1 MEKQSTRKFLKL
13 IVALVALFL
22 LGASALMLAS
32 CNKDEHQHSYT
43 GSVTTP
49 ATCSNP
55 GVETFTCSCG
65 AAYTQIIPATND
77 HAWEKIKVYANSCES
92 EGWTVYEC
100 SVCHEQKQDDWTPKL
115 DHKYEAVETV
125 EATCTTDGYQIMQCS
140 YCGDRYTDDQYSSEH
155 KATGHKWIANTDAED
170 PASAE
175 DKKLGFVTVKEA
187 DCLNAAQLERKC
199 SVCGETEE
207 KEGAPALGHLWNDA
221 VVTSKTANLCK
232 VNPSLIDAEGNAIYA
247 YECERENCPVE
258 VVIDSAD
265 HTRHYIKAEEHKLKV
280 VHEDTFCLD
289 EDATVDKTQISL
301 PDGTNAQGAGKR
313 YEICENCDTYGT
325 KYDESAES
333 VNKVTDLEPTGHNW
347 NTIQLDGKTPVVVCE
362 ADAKL
367 TKDAYLDAM
376 KKALGTTAYAP
387 LAGAFAQAYTDKE
400 YSRYCSDCGAL
411 QIAGGHDYVIAALE
425 EGKYDL
431 DDYEKDEN
439 GLPVVAEGVTVATM
453 DCRYVQVCANE
464 GCGKVLERGAH
475 GEVSTAT
482 CRKGGFCELC
492 GEQFTAQLEHNY
504 INIASLVDESGK
516 VKDGEIVIGTTY
528 KAAYDAYVKVSA
540 TETWMKPVSGNCEDQ
555 KTNVYVCLNCLMT
568 AADEKS
574 EEEVVWNQAT
584 ELPATATENGPV
596 AAVSSTNAYVIDAGL
611 GHDYQPTYYRLSDKT
626 EIPYTQ
632 TTCAVGFLVKYTC
645 DVCGE
650 VYTNVPV
657 ANDPDTKPEKGDEKD
672 DSETNEAAVNDP
684 GTLGFTDADGFVLDV
699 NGAGLKVGI
708 TSVDFQAD
716 ELADVLASKEDNQG
730 RHSVQVASKYADR
743 NGYVASTC
751 VSTAIIPVVCENCGA
766 ALSYTYTDLAAASNK
781 DDTLATDYKF
791 DFVINNA
798 IIDAEKKTEYAISQD
813 IETGSADTKLNYLN
827 HAEGAKIFDCGTH
840 CDASEMVN
848 GVKTYICSGYDADHN
863 EKANITATTANFANM
878 FNEDFHS
885 TVTVSYK
892 LATASNY
899 YSDYTIRV
907 ATIAAGVTDADKIDW
922 TKVTFT
928 TDTKLS
934 VCATNNFASLG
945 SNTTYTMPKVAS
957 ELSNGGTFF
966 VLTDSEGTNYLVN
979 TFSLYTEDKGSAE
992 AMTPVENGQNVA
1004 QDDDFFL
1011 DVSSSKAPV
1020 HATDVASLA
1029 KAVSVAEVDKGV
1041 LTITLAKDVT
1051 FETIGRLNSTD
1062 EDMKALVS
1070 AVKAKLAAVSTSL
1083 KSVVLDLNGSTIPVA
1098 ADPTVPKTNG
1108 YTLTVKNGT
1117 INYSTVEDAEDYFF
1131 TVNAGANATFENVT
1145 INSGKLNAISVEYEA
1160 DATTKFTLK
1169 NSTVISYGNV
1179 GISVDQ
1185 SDATAVEAGK
1195 MATAITL
1202 TDTDIVMAK
1211 APTAL
1216 PTDAPAMST
1225 AMLVGAPVNVSVKG
1239 GEFSATMQAL
1249 VVRGGNVTVSTT
1261 KLTVNAYTD
1270 TRVVYTGTAPTLPE
1284 GQTATSWD
1292 SLGGD
1297 TTATTGALIGTAWE
1311 GFVDGITD
1319 VQTYRLAGVWGE
1331 GAAVARA
1338 AVVLGNS
1345 DTTAYKFEAT
1355 LRLDRVS
1362 WSVAEGAEKVVV
1374 GTSYVSDMLKPT
1386 YDADDKE
1393 EENPIYTPVVTLNA
1407 TGSNLNVADVVYT
1420 YISYNDEGKLAN
1432 ANYISM
1438 IGLIPAA
1445 D

>member
-1 MEKQSTRKFLKL
+1 
-13 IVALVALFL
+13 
-22 LGASALMLAS
+22 MLAS

-43 GSVTTP
+43 SSVTTP

-65 AAYTQIIPATND
+65 LTYTQIIPATGD
-77 HAWEKIKVYANSCES
+77 HSWEKVKEYPASCES

-100 SVCHEQKQDDWTPKL
+100 SVCHEQKQDDWVQKR

-155 KATGHKWIANTDAED
+155 KATGHKWIVNTDPAD
-170 PASAE
+170 PASDE

-199 SVCGETEE
+199 SVCGHTED
-207 KEGAPALGHLWNDA
+207 KEGAPALGHLWNNE

-232 VNPSLIDAEGNAIYA
+232 VNPSLIDAEGNAVYA
-247 YECERENCPVE
+247 YECEREDCPVE

-280 VHEDTFCLD
+280 VEEDTFCLD
-289 EDATVDKTQISL
+289 EDATVNETQISL
-301 PDGTNAQGAGKR
+301 PNGTNAQGAGKR
-313 YEICENCDTYGT
+313 YEICENCNTYGD
-325 KYDESAES
+325 KFDADK
-333 VNKVTDLEPTGHNW
+333 NKVTDLEPTGHNW

-367 TKDAYLDAM
+367 TKDAYLGAM
-376 KKALGTTAYAP
+376 KQALGTTAYAP
-387 LAGAFAQAYTDKE
+387 LAGKFAAIYNSQVK

-453 DCRYVQVCANE
+453 DCRYVQVCKNE

-516 VKDGEIVIGTTY
+516 VKDGNIKFGVVDSGIAY

-540 TETWMKPVSGNCEDQ
+540 TETWMKPVTGNCEDQ

-584 ELPATATENGPV
+584 ELPATATETGPA

-813 IETGSADTKLNYLN
+813 IETGSADTKLNHLN

-848 GVKTYICSGYDADHN
+848 GVKTYICSGYDTGHD
-863 EKANITATTANFANM
+863 EKANITAATANFANM
-878 FNEDFHS
+878 FNEDYHS

-945 SNTTYTMPKVAS
+945 SNTTYTMPKAAS
-957 ELSNGGTFF
+957 ALAEGGTFF

-979 TFSLYTEDKGSAE
+979 TFSLYTEDKGSGE
-992 AMTPVENGQNVA
+992 TMTAVVNGQKVA

-1011 DVSSSKAPV
+1011 EVSSSKAPV

-1029 KAVSVAEVDKGV
+1029 KAIHVAEVDSKGV
-1041 LTITLAKDVT
+1041 LTITLAKDTT
-1051 FETIGRLNSTD
+1051 FEALERTDKDVITAALAGRDDIASLPT
-1062 EDMKALVS
+1062 
-1070 AVKAKLAAVSTSL
+1070 TL
-1083 KSVVLDLNGSTIPVA
+1083 KSIVLDLNGSTIPVK
-1098 ADPTVPKTNG
+1098 ADPHIDSTVSSITVD
-1108 YTLTVKNGT
+1108 YTVKNGT
-1117 INYSTVEDAEDYFF
+1117 INYSTADKPEEYFI
-1131 TVNAGANATFENVT
+1131 TLDPDTSVTFDNVD
-1145 INSGKLNAISVEYEA
+1145 INSGALNGISVDPTA
-1160 DATTKFTLK
+1160 KLVMKDSSVT
-1169 NSTVISYGNV
+1169 SYGKV
-1179 GISVDQ
+1179 GISVDAPNA
-1185 SDATAVEAGK
+1185 DPVAADK

-1202 TDTDIVMAK
+1202 TDTDIVMTK

-1216 PTDAPAMST
+1216 PTDAPEMST

-1249 VVRGGNVTVSTT
+1249 VVRGGNVSVSTT

-1270 TRVVYTGTAPTLPE
+1270 TRVVYDGTEANKPTGT
-1284 GQTATSWD
+1284 GIVATTWA

-1297 TTATTGALIGTAWE
+1297 TTATTGALIGTDWE
-1311 GFVDGITD
+1311 GFVAGVTD

-1345 DTTAYKFEAT
+1345 STTAYKFEAT

-1374 GTSYVSDMLKPT
+1374 GTSYNADCYKTDNNKTPDDT
-1386 YDADDKE
+1386 TDDKA
-1393 EENPIYTPVVTLNA
+1393 IPVVTLNA
-1407 TGSNLNVADVVYT
+1407 TGSNLNVADVLYT
-1420 YISYNDEGKLAN
+1420 YISYDDDGVFTN

-1438 IGLIPAA
+1438 VGLIPAA
-1445 D
+1445 N